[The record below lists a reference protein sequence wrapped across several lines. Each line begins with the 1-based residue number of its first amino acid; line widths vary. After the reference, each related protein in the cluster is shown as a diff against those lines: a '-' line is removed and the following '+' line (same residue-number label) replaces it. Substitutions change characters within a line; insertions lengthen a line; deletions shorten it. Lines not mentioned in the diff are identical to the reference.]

1 MEISI
6 ELVKDLRQRTGAGV
20 IDCKTAL
27 QEAKGNVDAAI
38 DYLRRKGLA
47 TAAKKAGRIA
57 TDGLVSS
64 YIHAGGKMGV
74 LVEINCETDFVA
86 RTEDFQT
93 FVKNIA
99 MQIAAANP
107 QYIKR
112 EEVPAE
118 VLEKE
123 KEIYRTQ
130 ALESGKPAKV
140 IDKIVEGKL
149 ERFYSE
155 VCLLEQTYIKDSD
168 LTVKEVLDA
177 MIAKVGENI
186 SIRRFARFQLGEGLH
201 SRSQSASTY
210 STEQAKD
217 H

>member
-1 MEISI
+1 MEISV

-20 IDCKTAL
+20 VDCKKAL
-27 QEAKGNVDAAI
+27 QEAKGNMDAAI
-38 DYLRRKGLA
+38 DYLRKKGLA

-86 RTEDFQT
+86 KTEDFQS

-99 MQIAAANP
+99 MHIAAANP
-107 QYIKR
+107 QYIRR
-112 EEVPAE
+112 EEVPEE

-123 KEIYRTQ
+123 RDIYRTQ
-130 ALESGKPAKV
+130 ALDAGKPQKV
-140 IDKIVEGKL
+140 IDKIVEGKM

-155 VCLLEQTYIKDSD
+155 VCLLEQTYVRDSD
-168 LTVKEVLDA
+168 LTIKELLDTL
-177 MIAKVGENI
+177 IAKIGENI
-186 SIRRFARFQLGEGLH
+186 TIRRFTRFQLGEGL
-201 SRSQSASTY
+201 SSQSQPACS
-210 STEQAKD
+210 AAMK
-217 H
+217 

>member
-1 MEISI
+1 MEISV

-20 IDCKTAL
+20 VDCKKAL
-27 QEAKGNVDAAI
+27 QEAKGNMDTAI
-38 DYLRRKGLA
+38 DYLRKKGLA

-86 RTEDFQT
+86 KTEDFQS

-99 MQIAAANP
+99 MHIAATNP
-107 QYIKR
+107 QYIRR
-112 EEVPAE
+112 EEVPEE

-123 KEIYRTQ
+123 RDIYRTQ
-130 ALESGKPAKV
+130 ALDAGKPQKV
-140 IDKIVEGKL
+140 IDKIVEGKM

-155 VCLLEQTYIKDSD
+155 VCLLEQTYVRDSD
-168 LTVKEVLDA
+168 LTIKELLEA
-177 MIAKVGENI
+177 LIAKIGENI
-186 SIRRFARFQLGEGLH
+186 TIRRFTRFQLGEGL
-201 SRSQSASTY
+201 SSQSQPACSASM
-210 STEQAKD
+210 K
-217 H
+217 

>member
-27 QEAKGNVDAAI
+27 QEANGNMEAAI

-86 RTEDFQT
+86 KTEDFQT

-99 MQIAAANP
+99 MHVAAANP
-107 QYIKR
+107 QYIRR
-112 EEVPAE
+112 EEIPEE
-118 VLEKE
+118 VLERE
-123 KEIYRTQ
+123 RAIYRTQ
-130 ALESGKPAKV
+130 AQEAGKPQKI
-140 IDKIVEGKL
+140 IDKIVEGKM

-155 VCLLEQTYIKDSD
+155 VCLLEQTYVRDSD
-168 LTVKEVLDA
+168 LTIKELLDA
-177 MIAKVGENI
+177 MIAKIGENI
-186 SIRRFARFQLGEGLH
+186 TIRRFARFQLGEGL
-201 SRSQSASTY
+201 SFQSSP
-210 STEQAKD
+210 SCFSSVK
-217 H
+217 

>member
-1 MEISI
+1 MEISV

-20 IDCKTAL
+20 VDCKKAL
-27 QEAKGNVDAAI
+27 QEAKGNIDAAI
-38 DYLRRKGLA
+38 DHLRRKGLA

-86 RTEDFQT
+86 KTEDFQS

-99 MQIAAANP
+99 MHIAAANP

-112 EEVPAE
+112 EEVPEE

-123 KEIYRTQ
+123 KDIYRTQ
-130 ALESGKPAKV
+130 ALDAGKPQKV
-140 IDKIVEGKL
+140 IDKIVEGKM

-155 VCLLEQTYIKDSD
+155 VCLLEQTYVRDSD
-168 LTVKEVLDA
+168 LTIKELLEA
-177 MIAKVGENI
+177 LIAKIGENI
-186 SIRRFARFQLGEGLH
+186 TVRRFTRFQLGEGL
-201 SRSQSASTY
+201 SSQSQPACSASM
-210 STEQAKD
+210 K
-217 H
+217 

>member
-27 QEAKGNVDAAI
+27 KEAKGDLEGAI
-38 DYLRRKGLA
+38 EYLRRKGLA

-57 TDGLVSS
+57 ADGMVSS

-74 LVEINCETDFVA
+74 LVEVNCETDFVA
-86 RTEDFQT
+86 KTEDFQA

-107 QYIKR
+107 QYIRR
-112 EEVPAE
+112 EEVPE
-118 VLEKE
+118 DVLEKE
-123 KEIYRTQ
+123 KRIYRSQ
-130 ALESGKPAKV
+130 AIDSGKPEKV
-140 IDKIVEGKL
+140 IDKIVQGKI

-155 VCLLEQTYIKDSD
+155 VCLLEQTYVKDPD
-168 LTVKEVLDA
+168 LTVKEVLDG
-177 MIAKVGENI
+177 MIAKIGENI
-186 SIRRFARFQLGEGLH
+186 NIRRFTRYQLGEGL
-201 SRSQSASTY
+201 QSGKQPACAP
-210 STEQAKD
+210 STE
-217 H
+217 

>member
-27 QEAKGNVDAAI
+27 QEAKGDVDAAI
-38 DYLRRKGLA
+38 EYLRRKGLA

-74 LVEINCETDFVA
+74 LVEVNCETDFVA
-86 RTEDFQT
+86 KTEDFQN

-99 MQIAAANP
+99 MHIAATNP
-107 QYIKR
+107 QYIRR
-112 EEVPAE
+112 EEIPAE
-118 VLEKE
+118 VLERE
-123 KEIYRTQ
+123 KRIYQSQ
-130 ALESGKPAKV
+130 AVDSGKPEKV
-140 IDKIVEGKL
+140 IDKIAQGKM

-155 VCLLEQTYIKDSD
+155 VCLLEQTYFKDSD
-168 LTVKEVLDA
+168 LTVKEVIDA
-177 MIAKVGENI
+177 MIGKVGENI

-201 SRSQSASTY
+201 SRTQPACSPSI
-210 STEQAKD
+210 E
-217 H
+217 

>member
-27 QEAKGNVDAAI
+27 QETKGNVDAAI

-86 RTEDFQT
+86 KTEDFQA

-99 MQIAAANP
+99 MHIAATNP
-107 QYIKR
+107 QYIRR
-112 EEVPAE
+112 EEIPTE

-130 ALESGKPAKV
+130 ALDSGKPAKV
-140 IDKIVEGKL
+140 IDKIVEGKM

-155 VCLLEQTYIKDSD
+155 VCLLEQTYFKDSD

-201 SRSQSASTY
+201 SRSQSA
-210 STEQAKD
+210 
-217 H
+217 

>member
-1 MEISI
+1 MEFSV

-20 IDCKTAL
+20 VDCKKAL
-27 QEAKGNVDAAI
+27 LETKGNVDAAI

-57 TDGLVSS
+57 SDGLVSS

-74 LVEINCETDFVA
+74 LVEVNCETDFVA
-86 RTEDFQT
+86 KTEDFQT

-99 MQIAAANP
+99 MHIAAANP

-112 EEVPAE
+112 EEIPEE

-123 KEIYRTQ
+123 RDIYRTQ
-130 ALESGKPAKV
+130 ALETGKPAKV
-140 IDKIVEGKL
+140 IDKIVEGKM

-155 VCLLEQTYIKDSD
+155 VCLMEQTYIKDSD
-168 LTVKEVLDA
+168 LTIKELFDA
-177 MIAKVGENI
+177 LIAKVGENI
-186 SIRRFARFQLGEGLH
+186 AIRRFSRFQLGEGLS
-201 SRSQSASTY
+201 SRPSTP
-210 STEQAKD
+210 APPR
-217 H
+217 

>member
-20 IDCKTAL
+20 IDCKAAL
-27 QEAKGNVDAAI
+27 QEAKGNVEAAI

-86 RTEDFQT
+86 KTEDFQA
-93 FVKNIA
+93 FVKNVA
-99 MQIAAANP
+99 MHIAAANP
-107 QYIKR
+107 QYIRR
-112 EEVPAE
+112 EEIPTE

-140 IDKIVEGKL
+140 IDKIVEGKM

-155 VCLLEQTYIKDSD
+155 TCLLEQTYVKDSD
-168 LTVKEVLDA
+168 LTVREVLDA

-186 SIRRFARFQLGEGLH
+186 AIRRFTRYQLGEGLA
-201 SRSQSASTY
+201 SRSQSA
-210 STEQAKD
+210 
-217 H
+217 

>member
-1 MEISI
+1 MEISV

-20 IDCKTAL
+20 VDCKNAL
-27 QEAKGNVDAAI
+27 LEAKGNVDAAI

-74 LVEINCETDFVA
+74 LVEVNCETDFVA
-86 RTEDFQT
+86 KTGDFQT

-99 MQIAAANP
+99 MHVAAANP
-107 QYIKR
+107 QYIRR
-112 EEVPAE
+112 EEIPGE

-123 KEIYRTQ
+123 RDIYRTQ
-130 ALESGKPAKV
+130 ALEAGKPAKV
-140 IDKIVEGKL
+140 IDKIIEGKM

-168 LTVKEVLDA
+168 LTVKELLEA
-177 MIAKVGENI
+177 LIAKIGENI
-186 SIRRFARFQLGEGLH
+186 SIRRFVRFQLGEGL
-201 SRSQSASTY
+201 SSQSSLPAPPR
-210 STEQAKD
+210 
-217 H
+217 

>member
-6 ELVKDLRQRTGAGV
+6 GLVKDLRQRTGAGV
-20 IDCKTAL
+20 NDCKAAL
-27 QEAKGNVDAAI
+27 LEANGSMEAAI

-74 LVEINCETDFVA
+74 LVEVNCETDFVA
-86 RTEDFQT
+86 KTEDFQT

-99 MQIAAANP
+99 MHIAAANP
-107 QYIKR
+107 QYIRR
-112 EEVPAE
+112 EEIPQE
-118 VLEKE
+118 ILERE
-123 KEIYRTQ
+123 RAIYRTQ
-130 ALESGKPAKV
+130 AQEAGKPQKI
-140 IDKIVEGKL
+140 IDKIVEGKM

-155 VCLLEQTYIKDSD
+155 VCLLEQTYVRDPD
-168 LTVKEVLDA
+168 LTIKEFLDA

-186 SIRRFARFQLGEGLH
+186 SIRRFARFQLGEGL
-201 SRSQSASTY
+201 SSQSTPAS
-210 STEQAKD
+210 SSSVK
-217 H
+217 

>member
-1 MEISI
+1 MEISV

-20 IDCKTAL
+20 VDCKKAL
-27 QEAKGNVDAAI
+27 QEAKGNMDAAI
-38 DYLRRKGLA
+38 DYLRKKGLA

-86 RTEDFQT
+86 KTEDFQS

-99 MQIAAANP
+99 MHIAAANP
-107 QYIKR
+107 QYIRR
-112 EEVPAE
+112 EEVPEE

-123 KEIYRTQ
+123 RDIYRTQ
-130 ALESGKPAKV
+130 ALDAGKPQKV
-140 IDKIVEGKL
+140 IGKIVEGKM

-155 VCLLEQTYIKDSD
+155 VCLLEQTYVRDSD
-168 LTVKEVLDA
+168 LTIKELLDTL
-177 MIAKVGENI
+177 IAKIGENI
-186 SIRRFARFQLGEGLH
+186 TIRRFTRFQLGEGL
-201 SRSQSASTY
+201 SSQSQPACSASM
-210 STEQAKD
+210 K
-217 H
+217 

>member
-6 ELVKDLRQRTGAGV
+6 EQVKDLRQRTGAGI
-20 IDCKTAL
+20 IDCKAAL
-27 QEAKGNVDAAI
+27 QEAKGDMDGAI
-38 DYLRRKGLA
+38 EYLRRKGLA

-57 TDGLVSS
+57 ADGLVAS

-86 RTEDFQT
+86 KTEDFQT
-93 FVKNIA
+93 FVKNMA

-107 QYIKR
+107 QYIQR
-112 EEVPAE
+112 EDIPPD

-123 KEIYRTQ
+123 RRIYRNQ
-130 ALESGKPAKV
+130 ALDAGKPEKV
-140 IDKIVEGKL
+140 IDKIVEGKV

-177 MIAKVGENI
+177 IIAKIGENI
-186 SIRRFARFQLGEGLH
+186 AIRRFARFQLGEGLQ
-201 SRSQSASTY
+201 SQS
-210 STEQAKD
+210 
-217 H
+217 

>member
-1 MEISI
+1 MEISV

-20 IDCKTAL
+20 VDCKKAL
-27 QEAKGNVDAAI
+27 QEAKGNMDSAI

-86 RTEDFQT
+86 KTEDFQS

-99 MQIAAANP
+99 MHIAAANP
-107 QYIKR
+107 QYIRR
-112 EEVPAE
+112 EEIPE
-118 VLEKE
+118 EFLEKE
-123 KEIYRTQ
+123 RDIYRTQ
-130 ALESGKPAKV
+130 ALDAGKPQKV
-140 IDKIVEGKL
+140 IDKIVEGKM

-155 VCLLEQTYIKDSD
+155 VCLLEQTYVRDSD
-168 LTVKEVLDA
+168 LTIKELLEA
-177 MIAKVGENI
+177 LIAKIGENI
-186 SIRRFARFQLGEGLH
+186 TIRRFTRFQLGEGL
-201 SRSQSASTY
+201 SSQSQPACSASM
-210 STEQAKD
+210 K
-217 H
+217 

>member
-1 MEISI
+1 
-6 ELVKDLRQRTGAGV
+6 LVKDLRQRTGAGV

-27 QEAKGNVDAAI
+27 QETKGNMEAAI

-47 TAAKKAGRIA
+47 TAAKKSGRIA

-86 RTEDFQT
+86 KTEDFQT

-99 MQIAAANP
+99 MHIAAANP
-107 QYIKR
+107 KYIKR
-112 EEVPAE
+112 EEIPE
-118 VLEKE
+118 GVLERE
-123 KEIYRTQ
+123 RAIYRTQ
-130 ALESGKPAKV
+130 AQEAGKPQKV
-140 IDKIVEGKL
+140 IDKIVEGKM

-155 VCLLEQTYIKDSD
+155 VCLLEQTYVRDSD
-168 LTVKEVLDA
+168 LTIKELLDS

-186 SIRRFARFQLGEGLH
+186 TVRRFARFQLGEGL
-201 SRSQSASTY
+201 SSQSLPSC
-210 STEQAKD
+210 SSLGK
-217 H
+217 

>member
-6 ELVKDLRQRTGAGV
+6 DLVKDLRQRTGAGV
-20 IDCKTAL
+20 IDCKKAL
-27 QEAKGNVDAAI
+27 QEAKGNMEAAI

-86 RTEDFQT
+86 KTEDFQT

-99 MQIAAANP
+99 MHIAATNP
-107 QYIKR
+107 QYIRR
-112 EEVPAE
+112 EEIPE
-118 VLEKE
+118 DILERE
-123 KEIYRTQ
+123 RAIYRTQ
-130 ALESGKPAKV
+130 ALDAGKPQKV

-155 VCLLEQTYIKDSD
+155 VCVLEQTYVKDSD
-168 LTVKEVLDA
+168 LTIKELLDT
-177 MIAKVGENI
+177 MIAKIGENI
-186 SIRRFARFQLGEGLH
+186 SIRRFARFQLGEGL
-201 SRSQSASTY
+201 SSQSQLTCSP
-210 STEQAKD
+210 SLK
-217 H
+217 

>member
-20 IDCKTAL
+20 IDCKVAL
-27 QEAKGNVDAAI
+27 QEARGNMEAAI

-57 TDGLVSS
+57 ADGLVSS

-86 RTEDFQT
+86 KTEDFQT

-99 MQIAAANP
+99 MHIAAANP
-107 QYIKR
+107 QYIRR
-112 EEVPAE
+112 EEIPEEA
-118 VLEKE
+118 LERE
-123 KEIYRTQ
+123 RAIYRTQ
-130 ALESGKPAKV
+130 AQDSGKPQKV
-140 IDKIVEGKL
+140 IDKIIEGKM
-149 ERFYSE
+149 ERFFSE
-155 VCLLEQTYIKDSD
+155 VCLLEQTYVRDSD
-168 LTVKEVLDA
+168 LTIKELLEA

-186 SIRRFARFQLGEGLH
+186 TIRRFARFQLGEGL
-201 SRSQSASTY
+201 SS
-210 STEQAKD
+210 
-217 H
+217 

>member
-1 MEISI
+1 MEISV

-20 IDCKTAL
+20 IDCRTAL
-27 QEAKGNVDAAI
+27 QEAKGNMEAAI

-57 TDGLVSS
+57 TDGLVSC

-86 RTEDFQT
+86 KTEDFQT

-99 MQIAAANP
+99 MHIAAANP
-107 QYIKR
+107 QYIRR
-112 EEVPAE
+112 EEIPQE
-118 VLEKE
+118 VLERE
-123 KEIYRTQ
+123 KAIYRTQ
-130 ALESGKPAKV
+130 AQEAEKPQKV
-140 IDKIVEGKL
+140 IDKILEGKI

-155 VCLLEQTYIKDSD
+155 VCLLEQTYVRDAD
-168 LTVKEVLDA
+168 LTIKELLDS

-186 SIRRFARFQLGEGLH
+186 LIRRFARFQLGEGL
-201 SRSQSASTY
+201 SSQSSPPC
-210 STEQAKD
+210 SPSR
-217 H
+217 

>member
-27 QEAKGNVDAAI
+27 QETKGNVDEAI

-86 RTEDFQT
+86 KTEDFQA

-99 MQIAAANP
+99 MHIAATNP
-107 QYIKR
+107 QYIRR
-112 EEVPAE
+112 EEVPTE
-118 VLEKE
+118 VLENE

-140 IDKIVEGKL
+140 IDKIVEGKM

-155 VCLLEQTYIKDSD
+155 ACLLEQTYFKDGD

-186 SIRRFARFQLGEGLH
+186 AIRRFARFQLGEGLH
-201 SRSQSASTY
+201 SRSQSA
-210 STEQAKD
+210 
-217 H
+217 